1 MSEFISIISN
11 QRRLKAQLK
20 ELPIEEVR
28 AIHSKFEA
36 VLSQLE
42 ELAAERQKEKQQ
54 KQEKIAQLKE
64 EAARLGID
72 LTDLVDAPAVGQ
84 KKKAKEPKYEYIT
97 EDGNRKTWTGQ
108 GPTPKPIREAIENGK
123 SLEDHLIKQ

>member
-20 ELPIEEVR
+20 ELPIEEIR
-28 AIHSKFEA
+28 AIHSKFET
-36 VLSQLE
+36 VLSQME
-42 ELAAERQKEKQQ
+42 ELDAERQKEQQQ

-64 EAARLGID
+64 EAARLGIN
-72 LTDLVDAPAVGQ
+72 LNDLVDAPAIGQ
-84 KKKAKEPKYEYIT
+84 SKKSKEPKYEYIT
-97 EDGNRKTWTGQ
+97 DDGKRKTWTGQ
-108 GPTPKPIREAIENGK
+108 GRTPKPIQEAIDNGK

>member
-20 ELPIEEVR
+20 DLPIEEVR
-28 AIHSKFEA
+28 SYYAKFEV

-42 ELAAERQKEKQQ
+42 EQEAERVKAHQEKR
-54 KQEKIAQLKE
+54 EKIAELKE

-72 LTDLVDAPAVGQ
+72 LTDLVDTHAAKTV
-84 KKKAKEPKYEYIT
+84 KKPKEPKYEYVNDVG
-97 EDGNRKTWTGQ
+97 ERKTWTGQ
-108 GPTPKPIREAIENGK
+108 GPTPKPIREAIESGK
-123 SLEDHLIKQ
+123 TLDDHLINR

>member
-28 AIHSKFEA
+28 AIHTKFEA

-42 ELAAERQKEKQQ
+42 ELDAEHQREQQQ

-64 EAARLGID
+64 EAARLGIN
-72 LTDLVDAPAVGQ
+72 LNDLVDAPAVGQ
-84 KKKAKEPKYEYIT
+84 NKKPKEPKYEYIT
-97 EDGNRKTWTGQ
+97 DDGKRKTWTGQ
-108 GPTPKPIREAIENGK
+108 GRTPKPIQEAIENGK